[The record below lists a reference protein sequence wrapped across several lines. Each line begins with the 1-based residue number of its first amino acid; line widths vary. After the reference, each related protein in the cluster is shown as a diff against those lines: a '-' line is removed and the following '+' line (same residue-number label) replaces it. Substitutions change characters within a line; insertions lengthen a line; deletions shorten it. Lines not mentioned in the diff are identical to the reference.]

1 MLSDLGALR
10 VAELSERR
18 SPLAPHLPLVI
29 SPRRAG
35 VHLSDAARELVSAAE
50 RHLPEAGG
58 VLFRGFEV
66 PTLDAFRGFAAAFG
80 SPLLG
85 YEFGSTPRSK
95 LRDGVYTSTEYPA
108 HQHIPLHNEQ
118 AYCRQ
123 WPMKIWFHCAI
134 AAPSGGETPICDSRE
149 VFRRI
154 PAAVRRELVE
164 RGLMYVRNFGGGLDV
179 PWPDVFNTSDQREV
193 EAYCKEQGISCEW
206 KADGELR
213 TRQVCQVVA
222 RHPRSNEPCWFNQAH
237 LFHVS
242 SLEPEVKEA
251 LLGAV
256 DREDLPRNVYH
267 ADGSPID
274 DSLLDEVRAV
284 LEQVKIVFPWQ
295 AGDVLLLDNMLSAHG
310 RCPFEGPR
318 KIVVAMAEP
327 HGSTAAGD

>member
-1 MLSDLGALR
+1 MSSDLGALR
-10 VAELSERR
+10 VGDLLEQSSLSEAR
-18 SPLAPHLPLVI
+18 LPVVI
-29 SPRRAG
+29 SPCRAA
-35 VHLSDAARELVSAAE
+35 LPLLEAAHELVSAAQ
-50 RHLPEAGG
+50 RHLPAAGG
-58 VLFRGFEV
+58 VLFRGFAV
-66 PTLDAFRGFAAAFG
+66 PSIDAFRSFAAAFG

-95 LRDGVYTSTEYPA
+95 LREGVYTSTEYPA

-134 AAPSGGETPICDSRE
+134 AAPSGGETPLCDSRE
-149 VFRRI
+149 VYRLV

-179 PWPDVFNTSDQREV
+179 PWPDVFGTHDRHEV
-193 EAYCKEQGISCEW
+193 EAYCEGQGIDCEW

-213 TRQVCQVVA
+213 TRQICQVVA
-222 RHPRSNEPCWFNQAH
+222 RHPGSDELCWFNQAH

-242 SLEPEVKEA
+242 ALEPEVKEA
-251 LLGAV
+251 LLDV
-256 DREDLPRNVYH
+256 LEPDELPRNVYH
-267 ADGSPID
+267 ADGGPIAD
-274 DSLLDEVRAV
+274 ALLDEVRAV

-310 RCPFEGPR
+310 RSPFEGPR

-327 HGSTAAGD
+327 HQAAR